1 MLKIPNQLK
10 KQQKHITFVYTI
22 IVMTIEEVI
31 QTKELPLSRKLSI
44 NLLLT
49 ASWAT
54 EVLHDALKPFELSLQ
69 QFNVLRILRGQNQ
82 EPANLSTINNRM
94 VTKMSNTTR
103 LIDKLIT
110 KGYVERTICPTNRR
124 KVEIVITKEGLKI
137 LAEID
142 PIVTKAEE
150 NITANLKNNEL
161 EQLNNMLNNLRH

>member
-1 MLKIPNQLK
+1 
-10 KQQKHITFVYTI
+10 
-22 IVMTIEEVI
+22 
-31 QTKELPLSRKLSI
+31 
-44 NLLLT
+44 
-49 ASWAT
+49 
-54 EVLHDALKPFELSLQ
+54 
-69 QFNVLRILRGQNQ
+69 
-82 EPANLSTINNRM
+82 M

-110 KGYVERTICPTNRR
+110 KGYVERTVCPTNRR